1 MNGTSAVAER
11 ACELPETSACAVWR
25 LVIPLA
31 DTDQLRQLLA
41 QCSLGD
47 RRAFETLY
55 RSIGPRLHGV
65 ALRFMGRPDL
75 AEEVLQESLAS
86 LTETLPEVP
95 VPERVWHGVTAR
107 IEPKV
112 LHVPEKRPFWNWLR
126 VTAALA
132 SIVVLVFLG
141 SLYTHDDARYRAT
154 LLSADAQPAL
164 KVEAHD
170 DYLQVEPLTLAAV
183 DPQRSLELW
192 AIPADGKPISLGVI
206 PAGGKGKVELS
217 DAQKALIGKPIA
229 LAVSLEPKGGS
240 PTGQPTGPV
249 LYQGAL
255 AAL

>member
-1 MNGTSAVAER
+1 MNYQTPALRR
-11 ACELPETSACAVWR
+11 A
-25 LVIPLA
+25 LA
-31 DTDQLRQLLA
+31 ADYAIGVMAAPARRRFEQLLQEDA
-41 QCSLGD
+41 
-47 RRAFETLY
+47 
-55 RSIGPRLHGV
+55 
-65 ALRFMGRPDL
+65 ALRAEL
-75 AEEVLQESLAS
+75 AHWQESLAS

-95 VPERVWHGVTAR
+95 VPEHVWHGVTAR
-107 IEPKV
+107 IEPQE

>member
-1 MNGTSAVAER
+1 MNYQTPALRR
-11 ACELPETSACAVWR
+11 A
-25 LVIPLA
+25 LA
-31 DTDQLRQLLA
+31 ADYAIGLMAAPARRRFEQLLLEDA
-41 QCSLGD
+41 
-47 RRAFETLY
+47 
-55 RSIGPRLHGV
+55 
-65 ALRFMGRPDL
+65 ALRAEL
-75 AEEVLQESLAS
+75 AHWQESLAS
-86 LTETLPEVP
+86 LTETLPQVP

-107 IEPKV
+107 IEPQV

-217 DAQKALIGKPIA
+217 AAQKALIGKPIA

>member
-1 MNGTSAVAER
+1 MNYQTPALRR
-11 ACELPETSACAVWR
+11 A
-25 LVIPLA
+25 LA
-31 DTDQLRQLLA
+31 ADYAIGLMAAPARRRFEQLLLEDA
-41 QCSLGD
+41 
-47 RRAFETLY
+47 
-55 RSIGPRLHGV
+55 
-65 ALRFMGRPDL
+65 ALRAEL
-75 AEEVLQESLAS
+75 AQWQESLAS
-86 LTETLPEVP
+86 LTETLPQVP

-107 IEPKV
+107 IEPQE

-141 SLYTHDDARYRAT
+141 SLYTHDDAHYRAT

-192 AIPADGKPISLGVI
+192 AIPADGKPISLGMI

-217 DAQKALIGKPIA
+217 EAQKALIGKPIA